1 VLSRRSG
8 KEVRLDK
15 TPEAAQL
22 TLAYLNETIN
32 LKNHDGQVKSLSW
45 VGMEPEADAVWLYVE
60 TKMTEGFDGVQ
71 VRDRIFFDLLDD
83 QVNLVHIKH
92 DEKKYDLVFKPGDE
106 FKAISSTTPSV
117 K

>member
-1 VLSRRSG
+1 MPEIKITRRTLLRSAAVALAA
-8 KEVRLDK
+8 VRPGPAAAAQFRIGVTDWNLK
-15 TPEAAQL
+15 LGAKPEAVTLAAQL
-22 TLAYLNETIN
+22 
-32 LKNHDGQVKSLSW
+32 
-45 VGMEPEADAVWLYVE
+45 
-60 TKMTEGFDGVQ
+60 GFDGVQ